1 MDWLVQSE
9 QDISAAPNLFLSR
22 KEQVKFDSLRFL
34 KRRNDWLVGRWTAKQ
49 LLATVLERER
59 NRPIP
64 AQAIEI
70 FNGVD
75 GAPRVYINDEPL
87 ALNLSISHSH
97 GYALCAVDTSSVGA
111 DLEWIEPREECLV
124 NDFFTA
130 SEQAH
135 VWASAA
141 IERDR
146 LVTAIWSAKEAGSKA
161 LHKGL
166 TIDTRTLEIGISTRA
181 RGLEEWEPFEL
192 TVRLEHQTHLHG
204 WWRETEGLVLTLA
217 LSGKQQPRNFPIS
230 PLRLV
235 A

>member
-9 QDISAAPNLFLSR
+9 QDISTPPNLFLSR

-49 LLATVLERER
+49 LLVAVLEREQ
-59 NRPIP
+59 NGSIP

-75 GAPRVYINDEPL
+75 GAPRVYFNDEPL

-97 GYALCAVDTSSVGA
+97 GYALCAVDTGSLGA

-130 SEQAH
+130 SEQAQ
-135 VWASAA
+135 VRTSAA
-141 IERDR
+141 IQRDR

-166 TIDTRTLEIGISTRA
+166 TIDTRTLEVGISTTA
-181 RGLEEWEPFEL
+181 QGSEEWEPFEL
-192 TVRLEHQTHLHG
+192 TVRLENQTPLHG

-217 LSGKQQPRNFPIS
+217 GTRKQQPCNCPVS
-230 PLRLV
+230 PLRVLV
-235 A
+235 